1 MAKVISMEELNKLI
15 DSQEDKGDKKA
26 LLIVKSNL
34 RRYKGTISKNDLENI
49 VEARKKGEEAAG
61 EIYIANEMEEL
72 FEESNNTVKH
82 LNNVT
87 YLVFGPDEDD

>member
-34 RRYKGTISKNDLENI
+34 RTHKGPISKQTLESV
-49 VEARKKGEEAAG
+49 VEARKKGEEVAG
-61 EIYIANEMEEL
+61 EVYIANEMEEL
-72 FEESNNTVKH
+72 FEESNNTIQH
-82 LNNVT
+82 LGNV
-87 YLVFGPDEDD
+87 VFLTFGEEDEE